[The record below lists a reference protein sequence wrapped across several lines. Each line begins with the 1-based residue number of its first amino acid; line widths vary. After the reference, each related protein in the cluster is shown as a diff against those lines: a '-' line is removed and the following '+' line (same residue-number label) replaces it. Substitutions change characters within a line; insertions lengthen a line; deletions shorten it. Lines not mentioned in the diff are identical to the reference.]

1 MGTKSLDIMIIALL
15 AILFIAQ
22 VALAV
27 KQIKSGAPDGKILLI
42 VGLIVMILFVPL
54 SVFKLIYNYMA
65 IKIVWFIVAAAYMIF
80 TIWYTKQLQ
89 KSYRNQ

>member
-15 AILFIAQ
+15 AILFIEQ

-42 VGLIVMILFVPL
+42 VGVIVMILFVPL

>member
-42 VGLIVMILFVPL
+42 VGVIVMISFVPL

>member
-22 VALAV
+22 IALAV

-42 VGLIVMILFVPL
+42 VGVIVMILFVPL
-54 SVFKLIYNYMA
+54 SVFKLMYNYMA

>member
-42 VGLIVMILFVPL
+42 VGVIVMILFVPL
-54 SVFKLIYNYMA
+54 SVFKLMYNYIA

>member
-42 VGLIVMILFVPL
+42 VGIIVMILFVPL

-65 IKIVWFIVAAAYMIF
+65 IKIIWFIVAAAYMIF

>member
-1 MGTKSLDIMIIALL
+1 MGTKSLDIMTIALL

-42 VGLIVMILFVPL
+42 VVVIVMILFVPL
-54 SVFKLIYNYMA
+54 SVFKLMYNYMA

-80 TIWYTKQLQ
+80 TTWYTKQLQ

>member
-42 VGLIVMILFVPL
+42 VGVIVMILFVPL

>member
-27 KQIKSGAPDGKILLI
+27 KQIKSGAPDGKILHI
-42 VGLIVMILFVPL
+42 VGVIVMILFVPL

>member
-42 VGLIVMILFVPL
+42 VGVIVMILFVPL
-54 SVFKLIYNYMA
+54 SVFKLMYNYMA

>member
-27 KQIKSGAPDGKILLI
+27 KQIKSGAPDGNILLI
-42 VGLIVMILFVPL
+42 VGVIVMILFVPL

-65 IKIVWFIVAAAYMIF
+65 IKIVWFIVAAAYLIF

>member
-42 VGLIVMILFVPL
+42 VGVIVMILFVPL
-54 SVFKLIYNYMA
+54 SVFKLMYNYMA
-65 IKIVWFIVAAAYMIF
+65 IEIVWFIVAAAYMIF

>member
-22 VALAV
+22 IALAV

-42 VGLIVMILFVPL
+42 VGVIVMILFVPL

>member
-42 VGLIVMILFVPL
+42 VGVIVMILFVPL
-54 SVFKLIYNYMA
+54 SVFKLMYNYMA

-89 KSYRNQ
+89 KSYRKQ